1 MEDSPETELEANL
14 HYLLVS
20 PTSGFCSQ
28 APVTSRRLSPGD
40 PPPQMQKGA
49 FLRVL
54 GYRPS
59 RGPETRD
66 SRGAPRGRGGGR
78 GLRLPGPGES
88 NRRCFVLPKK
98 WFTLKRTLA
107 HVVLAQL
114 GALHSPRTGFAEL
127 RARQLG
133 LAGRALRLLAV
144 QADPVRP
151 TVYWEEGLSVRAPAL
166 RSPADPSPTR
176 GNKPCI

>member
-1 MEDSPETELEANL
+1 
-14 HYLLVS
+14 
-20 PTSGFCSQ
+20 
-28 APVTSRRLSPGD
+28 
-40 PPPQMQKGA
+40 MQKGA

-54 GYRPS
+54 GCCPS

-66 SRGAPRGRGGGR
+66 SRGATRGRRGGR
-78 GLRLPGPGES
+78 GPRLPGPGES
-88 NRRCFVLPKK
+88 NRRRFVLPKK

-114 GALHSPRTGFAEL
+114 GALHSPRTGFEEL

-166 RSPADPSPTR
+166 STPRRPPPAR
-176 GNKPCI
+176 ENKPCI